1 MALKLNKGKRSARNT
16 YSSTGK
22 SSVPRLRSLRF
33 VLPAARNF
41 KGVLGIIVCAVV
53 GAALLLALCVGTLR
67 LYRFATTS
75 PFFATK
81 HVDVTGNVRM
91 PRDMVLEL
99 AGLAI
104 GENSLA
110 VSIAKVERSL
120 LSSPWVEEVSVK
132 RLLPDRFVIKLRE
145 RTPSFWIRKDGVLYY
160 ADTQGAIIAP
170 VESAHFLSL
179 PTLEVEPGTE
189 DVLHRLG
196 EFIKDLQDGQ
206 LPVEFGAVSG
216 INISPGRGVE
226 LYLEDRDMRLSVATD
241 DWRGNLDRLGITL
254 GDLARR
260 NELGIVREV
269 RAADGN
275 VWVITAIEEPE
286 R

>member
-22 SSVPRLRSLRF
+22 NTSSRLRSIRF
-33 VLPAARNF
+33 SLPPARNF
-41 KGVLGIIVCAVV
+41 KGVLGIVVCAAV
-53 GAALLLALCVGTLR
+53 GAALLLALGVGTLR

-81 HVDVTGNVRM
+81 YVDVAGNARLT
-91 PRDMVLEL
+91 RDMVLEL
-99 AGLAI
+99 AGLDI
-104 GENSLA
+104 GANSLA
-110 VSIAKVERSL
+110 VSIAKMERAL

-145 RTPSFWIRKDGVLYY
+145 RTPSFWIRRDGVLYY
-160 ADTQGAIIAP
+160 ADTEGTIIAP

-179 PTLEVEPGTE
+179 PTLEAEPGTE
-189 DVLHRLG
+189 DEIYRLG
-196 EFIKDLQDGQ
+196 EFMKDLQNGR
-206 LPVEFGAVSG
+206 LPVEFGAISG
-216 INISPGRGVE
+216 ITLSPGRGVE
-226 LYLEDRDMRLSVATD
+226 LYLEDRNMRLSIATD
-241 DWRGNLDRLGITL
+241 DWKGNLERLGITL

-260 NELGIVREV
+260 NELGIVRDV
-269 RAADGN
+269 RASDGN
-275 VWVITAIEEPE
+275 VWVITTVEEPE